1 MKSATLSAYFVTSQG
16 TKMGLAADAEME
28 GRDAISEVAAEA
40 FTSPKTM
47 QAPTRWRRVI
57 VEAPMPV
64 APPIILEA

>member
-1 MKSATLSAYFVTSQG
+1 
-16 TKMGLAADAEME
+16 MGLAADVEME
-28 GRDAISEVAAEA
+28 GRDAISDAAAEA

-47 QAPTRWRRVI
+47 EAPARWRRVI